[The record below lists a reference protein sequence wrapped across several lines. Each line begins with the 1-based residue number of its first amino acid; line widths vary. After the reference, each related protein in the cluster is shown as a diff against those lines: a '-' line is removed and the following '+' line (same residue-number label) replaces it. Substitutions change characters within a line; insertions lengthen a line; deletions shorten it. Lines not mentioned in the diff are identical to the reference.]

1 MAKKSNIDLSNMNLF
16 YEDRNQTIKLQNLK
30 RSSMNIEV
38 AIYEKDKFIKNR
50 TIAFAH
56 VPKKIKAKLNP
67 LC

>member
-38 AIYEKDKFIKNR
+38 AIYEKDKFIKNS

>member
-38 AIYEKDKFIKNR
+38 AIYEKDKFIKNN